1 MSVYDQH
8 GYRVRFDWGLRGARE
23 CGPGSTV
30 VAVVDVLSFTTTVS
44 VAADRGIEVLPYR
57 WRDETAVEYAAANQA
72 VLAVGRS
79 AAGPGEVSLSPG
91 TLRGT
96 SATRVVLP
104 SPNGSTVAYELA
116 GLGCEV
122 IAVSLRN
129 ATAAAR
135 WAAARLGGPNGEGT
149 VLAIAAGEPWAD
161 GGLRPAVEDL
171 WGAAAFL
178 TALGSHGIGGSS
190 GGSSP
195 EATSAAAAY
204 SGIGTPQAAL
214 EGCASGRELIADG
227 YAEDVAIAAE
237 VDRSDTVALL
247 AGDRF
252 VAVQDAWT
260 T

>member
-8 GYRVRFDWGLRGARE
+8 GHRIRFDWGLAGARE

-30 VAVVDVLSFTTTVS
+30 VAVVDVLSFTTTVG

-57 WRDETAVEYAAANQA
+57 WRDETAAEYAADKEAT
-72 VLAVGRS
+72 LAVGRS
-79 AAGPGEVSLSPG
+79 QAGPGQVSLSPQ
-91 TLRGT
+91 TLR
-96 SATRVVLP
+96 ATDAVRVVLP
-104 SPNGSTVAYELA
+104 SPNGSTISHELA

-135 WAAARLGGPNGEGT
+135 WTAARIGGPNGEGT
-149 VLAIAAGEPWAD
+149 VLAIAAGEQWPG

-171 WGAAAFL
+171 WGAGAFL
-178 TALGSHGIGGSS
+178 AALGSLGI

-204 SGIGTPQAAL
+204 PGAGTPQALAI
-214 EGCASGRELIADG
+214 CASGRELTTDG
-227 YAEDVAIAAE
+227 YPDDVAIAAE
-237 VDRSDTVALL
+237 LDASDAVPLL

-252 VAVQDAWT
+252 VAAQEAWT

>member
-8 GYRVRFDWGLRGARE
+8 GHRLRFDWGLRGARE

-30 VAVVDVLSFTTTVS
+30 VAVVDVLTFTTTVS

-57 WRDETAVEYAAANQA
+57 WRDETAAGYAASNDA
-72 VLAVGRS
+72 VVAVGRS
-79 AAGPGEVSLSPG
+79 QAGPGDVSLSPG
-91 TLRGT
+91 TVR
-96 SATRVVLP
+96 SATTPRIVLP
-104 SPNGSTVAYELA
+104 SPNGSTIAHELA
-116 GLGCEV
+116 TLGCEV

-135 WAAARLGGPNGEGT
+135 WTATRIGGPNGEGT
-149 VLAIAAGEPWAD
+149 VLAVAAGEHWPD

-178 TALGSHGIGGSS
+178 AGLGSLGI

-204 SGIGTPQAAL
+204 PMTGTATAAL
-214 EGCASGRELIADG
+214 DSCASGRELIADG

-237 VDRSDTVALL
+237 LDGSDVVPLL
-247 AGDRF
+247 SGDRF